1 MPCPHSLF
9 GQKALEAFTVYN
21 TNSKGNPGSWCKL
34 ELTDPLPFHAG
45 CPGSHQNRA
54 AVAED
59 AAGGEGQAAGKGQEV
74 PRGAPA
80 GSVGED
86 GAAGEGPEAS
96 GGAAAGAGGAATS
109 GAWQSR
115 TRLLLP
121 QPGCQAYGGPGDP
134 SSALCPPCTVCP
146 EAPPPVGILHQGALA
161 GDIKVPSDENPE
173 LQKGLFFFFF

>member
-1 MPCPHSLF
+1 MPCPPRLF

-21 TNSKGNPGSWCKL
+21 TNSKGNPGSWRKF

-45 CPGSHQNRA
+45 CPGSPQSRA

-59 AAGGEGQAAGKGQEV
+59 AAGREGQAAGRAQEV
-74 PRGAPA
+74 PHGAPA

-96 GGAAAGAGGAATS
+96 GGAAAGAGGAAES
-109 GAWQSR
+109 GAWQSKS
-115 TRLLLP
+115 RLLLP

-134 SSALCPPCTVCP
+134 SSALCPPCIVC
-146 EAPPPVGILHQGALA
+146 L
-161 GDIKVPSDENPE
+161 
-173 LQKGLFFFFF
+173 

>member
-21 TNSKGNPGSWCKL
+21 TNSKGSPGSWRKF

-45 CPGSHQNRA
+45 CPGGHRSRA

-59 AAGGEGQAAGKGQEV
+59 AAGGERQAAGRGQEV

-96 GGAAAGAGGAATS
+96 SGAAAGAGGAAES
-109 GAWQSR
+109 GAWQSKPC
-115 TRLLLP
+115 LLLP

-134 SSALCPPCTVCP
+134 SSALCSSLHSLPLGTSPCGHS
-146 EAPPPVGILHQGALA
+146 APGCSGWRH
-161 GDIKVPSDENPE
+161 
-173 LQKGLFFFFF
+173 